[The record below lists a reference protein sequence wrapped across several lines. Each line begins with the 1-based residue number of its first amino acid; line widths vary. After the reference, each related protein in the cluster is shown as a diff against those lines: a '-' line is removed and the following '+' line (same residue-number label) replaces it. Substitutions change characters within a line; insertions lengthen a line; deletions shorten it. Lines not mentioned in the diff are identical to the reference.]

1 MTIIKSYFCK
11 YLCLAMMV
19 CVFAASFACGAGI
32 NEIVV
37 FGDSLSDN
45 GNLLL
50 IEGQPIPDETLYY
63 EGRFSNGWVWP
74 EYLTDTTRLNV
85 SLDDNALGG
94 AETAGSTIPGVVE
107 QITAYLINETNSLSE
122 DALFIIWAGGNDC
135 LNGDRDYEASI
146 SNLNNAMAL
155 LAQAGARHILLLNL
169 PDLGAIPDT
178 QDSDEYIYASEF
190 SVNFNG
196 ALADLIDTFSTE
208 HPQIGVYE
216 YDIYALFEEIRS
228 DPTRF
233 EFTNVSEPSPNFEMP
248 NNFDAQGYLFWDDVH
263 PTTQMHAIIA
273 DKLTLEINEQI
284 PDSDADTDDDSD
296 GESESGSCFIDTL
309 LMQ

>member
-1 MTIIKSYFCK
+1 MAILKSNFCK
-11 YLCLAMMV
+11 YLSLAMIFSV
-19 CVFAASFACGAGI
+19 ITASFAYGAGI

-63 EGRFSNGWVWP
+63 EGRFSNGLVWP
-74 EYLTDTTRLNV
+74 EYLTDATRLNV
-85 SLDDNALGG
+85 ALDDNALGG

-107 QITAYLINETNSLSE
+107 QITAYLVGETNSLSE

-146 SNLNNAMAL
+146 SNLNNAMSL

-190 SVNFNG
+190 SLNFNQ
-196 ALADLIDTFSTE
+196 ALANLIDTFSTE

-216 YDIYALFEEIRS
+216 YDIYALFEKILS
-228 DPTRF
+228 DPTSYG
-233 EFTNVSEPSPNFEMP
+233 FTNVSEPSPNFDVA
-248 NNFDAQGYLFWDDVH
+248 NNFDAEGYLFWDDVH

-273 DKLTLEINEQI
+273 DKLAVEINEQI
-284 PDSDADTDDDSD
+284 PDSDGDTSEDSSGD
-296 GESESGSCFIDTL
+296 SASGSCFIDTL
-309 LMQ
+309 FTQ

>member
-1 MTIIKSYFCK
+1 MTIIKSIFCI
-11 YLCLAMMV
+11 YLSLAMIFSV
-19 CVFAASFACGAGI
+19 LAAPLACGAGI

-63 EGRFSNGWVWP
+63 EGRFSNGLVWP
-74 EYLTDTTRLNV
+74 EYLTDATRLNV

-122 DALFIIWAGGNDC
+122 DALFVIWAGGNDC

-178 QDSDEYIYASEF
+178 QDSDEYIYASQF
-190 SVNFNG
+190 SVNFNQ

-216 YDIYALFEEIRS
+216 YDIFDLFEEILS
-228 DPTRF
+228 DPTGYG
-233 EFTNVSEPSPNFEMP
+233 FTNVSQPSPNFEVP
-248 NNFDAQGYLFWDDVH
+248 DNFDAQGYLFWDDVH

-273 DKLTLEINEQI
+273 DKLTVVINEQI
-284 PDSDADTDDDSD
+284 PDSDADIGHNSGGDDDSA
-296 GESESGSCFIDTL
+296 SCFIDTL
-309 LMQ
+309 FVQ